1 MTHPPQLIT
10 TLLLQVADWRANIV
24 AKYPEA

>member
-1 MTHPPQLIT
+1 MTYPPQLIT
-10 TLLLQVADWRANIV
+10 TLLLRVADWRANII